1 MVNVMMRGTILRR
14 EVFPILVLFLVA
26 LGLAVPR
33 AGVAQTPSAPS
44 LSAGAGPAIGEGSIV
59 RIEYTVTDE
68 AGTLLGSNKG
78 GESLQFTHGQQ
89 EMIPGVERQL
99 LGMHTGE
106 EKKLVVTPEEGYGPV
121 DPAAQTEVPRN
132 MVPADAQEVGKQL
145 VARNRSGTPRVVMVK
160 EVKEETVVLDL
171 NHPLAGKTLLFDVK
185 VLGVDPP
192 QPGVDSREPIRPPA
206 PERLKTP

>member
-1 MVNVMMRGTILRR
+1 MMRATIMRR
-14 EVFPILVLFLVA
+14 AVFPLLVLSSLA

-33 AGVAQTPSAPS
+33 AGLAQTPSAP
-44 LSAGAGPAIGEGSIV
+44 AGPAIEDGSIV

-68 AGTLLGSNKG
+68 AGKLLDSNKG
-78 GESLQFTHGQQ
+78 GKAVQFTHGRQ
-89 EMIPGVERQL
+89 EMLPGVERQL
-99 LGMHTGE
+99 LGMHPGE

-121 DPAAQTEVPRN
+121 DPAAQTEVPKN
-132 MVPADAQEVGKQL
+132 LVPPEAQEVGKRL
-145 VARNRSGTPRVVMVK
+145 VARNRSGTPRMVIVK

-192 QPGVDSREPIRPPA
+192 Q
-206 PERLKTP
+206 KTQ